1 MSNRVSSVTTFS
13 SNSWAQDVPAAS
25 RTLVC
30 SALVMRSSQIV
41 LTSPERADSPE
52 AVDHRGDLLL
62 LAVEVVCRLLAAA
75 AGRERQHE
83 DPRDSGRGDPSPSLD
98 HPSILP
104 PAPGPKRGAFTA

>member
-41 LTSPERADSPE
+41 LTSPERADSPRRSITR
-52 AVDHRGDLLL
+52 ATSFSSPSKRSL
-62 LAVEVVCRLLAAA
+62 RLSSPPPQARAPARDPATAAA
-75 AGRERQHE
+75 ATLLQVV
-83 DPRDSGRGDPSPSLD
+83 D

-104 PAPGPKRGAFTA
+104 RGPVRNAGRS